1 MTVEDAQ
8 LVGWVSERLCSKSK
22 GGRVTHRCYQDID
35 PSIAMKAVGYASAVI
50 LTAAANPPYEL
61 RAVDAR
67 KRPAPRNEIRGEAPE
82 PIGFTEPV
90 V

>member
-35 PSIAMKAVGYASAVI
+35 PGIAMKALVTLQPS
-50 LTAAANPPYEL
+50 
-61 RAVDAR
+61 
-67 KRPAPRNEIRGEAPE
+67 
-82 PIGFTEPV
+82 F
-90 V
+90 